1 MVSKNN
7 RIKRMEEAAERQ
19 SHFGIR
25 KLTVGAASVLLGI
38 TLLFGAN
45 AKVARADE
53 TNAQTGTSA
62 VETKVTTGA
71 SAAESDNN
79 KGKKTNQSSTD
90 VHVLDSN
97 ESTTINNGENEA
109 KGVTQKTTSMVAV
122 KTRQSNLDTDDI
134 AKTTGASGIDA
145 QPNVNTSATQGADTK
160 QGENPDWYMTDPS
173 KATDENAAR
182 GNLEQAIAY
191 AKAHPIKGLDIKGEQ
206 DAEGRITVAPDPK
219 KEDAN
224 DAITIAY
231 DNEKDSAQYMQS
243 IANKIWDEIKTY
255 EAYEAER
262 ETFMDG
268 LAAEGLYDPKTD
280 VDPTTLSQHLTL
292 DSEPDAIVN
301 LEIKKNSGDWETAT
315 ENDLLTI
322 DNAADKSD
330 KSDLDTMG
338 SKRGWTV
345 TFKKNGPVN
354 DPFIRLTFTNL
365 KNSHYDDG
373 TNAAVV
379 PIDKI
384 VETFSNVY
392 ATNGEPAK
400 FLFASDPTR
409 GWWYD
414 HCSGVTATIQLYG
427 EYDKTDENGRV
438 IKDKDGK
445 VEKEEKLIT
454 FNQPVYMSV
463 SSLNS
468 GEEKSPYKESAQL
481 ESSGKAY
488 RIPESSVIADDKNK
502 LYSPYYNNWY
512 FDAKNDTDY
521 YNYWGRVF
529 EPAAWKGAADE
540 ETKVRD
546 LGKHIVETYKGWDN
560 PDQYNRIFGSG
571 LYKVNEDPIIVRSYV
586 GGSQENQSIS
596 KYNHVW
602 FAYSTI
608 IPKTTFDAKHP
619 GTTINYHFA
628 KKINVNTSQTVE
640 FVDDQGNQLIKPNDI
655 QSGFSF
661 QIKDGKPTVESHTY
675 NNVPVPVIPGYVADK
690 TRIQDKDGTYVSG
703 PKIIVDKDGGA
714 YVPGQMVTVDNPNV
728 TIEVVY
734 TPVDTTQHAVVNYLD
749 SDEGN
754 KQITTSGD
762 LTGPAGAKIDYNT
775 KQTIDDLEGEGYELV
790 RDGFP
795 KDSVFDHDK
804 TTTQTYEVILKHA
817 HITVTPDKPGNGL
830 DHDALTKTV
839 TEEVNYV
846 VDGGEVQ
853 APATKDASL
862 TFKGTAYYDAVTK
875 KWTDASGKEL
885 TDQTKN
891 ITWTAQDGHHFGV
904 VVSPEVKGYHVTK
917 VSGNYN
923 DGNGNVKAINDI
935 TENSN
940 NITVTVHYTPNGKII
955 PVDPSGKPIP
965 NVPTPTYP
973 TDPKDPMKVVPDE
986 PVPDVPGRTPE
997 VSTVTPKDPSK
1008 DTPVVYTPVDTTQH
1022 AVVNYLD
1029 SDEGNKQ
1036 ITTSG
1041 DLTGPAGAKI
1051 DYNTKQ
1057 TIDDLEG
1064 EGYELVRDGFPKDSV
1079 FDHDKTTTQTYEV
1092 ILKHAH
1098 ITVTPDKPGNG
1109 LDHDALTKTV
1119 TEEVNYVVDGGEV
1132 QAPATKDASLTF
1144 KGTAYYDAVTKKWTD
1159 ASGKELT
1166 DQTKNI
1172 TWTAQ
1177 DGHHFGVVV
1186 SPEVKGYH
1194 VTKVSGNYN
1203 DGNGNVKAINDI
1215 TENSNN
1221 ITVTVHYTPNGKI
1234 IPVDPSG
1241 KPIPNVPTPTYPTDP
1256 KDPMKVV
1263 PDEPV
1268 PDVPGRTPEVSTVT
1282 PKDPSKDTPVV
1293 YTPVDTTQHAVVN
1306 YLDSDEGNKQITT
1319 SGDLTGPAGAKIDY
1333 NTKQTIDDLEGEG
1346 YELVRDGF
1354 PKDSVF
1360 DHDKTTTQTYEVILK
1375 HAHITVTPDKPGNG
1389 LDHDAL
1395 TKTVTEEVNYVV
1407 DGGEVQAPATKD
1419 ASLTFK
1425 GTAYYDAVT
1434 KKWTDASGKELTDQ
1448 TKNITW
1454 TAQDGHHFGVV
1465 VSPEVK
1471 GYHVTKVSGNYND
1484 GNGNVKAINDITEN
1498 SNNITVT
1505 VHYTPNGKI
1514 IPVDPSGK
1522 PIPNVPTPT
1531 YPTDPKDPMKVVPDE
1546 PVPDVPGRTPE
1557 VSTVTPK
1564 DPSKDTPVVY
1574 TPVDTTQHAVVNYLD
1589 SDEGNKQITTSGDLT
1604 GPAGAKIDYNT
1615 KQTIDDLEG
1624 EGYELVR
1631 DGFPKDSVFDHD
1643 KTTTQTYEVILKH
1656 AHITV
1661 TPDKPGNG
1669 LDHDALTKT
1678 VTEEVNYVV
1687 DGGEVQAPATKDA
1700 SLTFKGTAYYDAVT
1714 KKWTDAS
1721 GKELTDQTKN
1731 ITWTA
1736 QDGHHFGVVVSPEV
1750 KGYHVTKV
1758 SGNYNDGNGNVKA
1771 INDITENSNN
1781 ITVTVH
1787 YTPNGKIIP
1796 VDPSGKPIPNVPT
1809 PTYPTDPKD
1818 PMKVVPDEPVPDV
1831 PGRTPEVSTV
1841 TPKDPSKDTPVVYTP
1856 VDTTQH
1862 AVVNYL
1868 DSDEGNKQITTSGD
1882 LTGPAGAKIDYNT
1895 KQTIDDLEGEGYEL
1909 VRDGFPKDSVFDH
1922 DKTTTQTYEVILK
1935 HAHITVTPDKP
1946 GNGLDHDALTKTVTE
1961 EVNYVVDGGEVQAP
1975 ATKDASL
1982 TFKGTAYYDAVTKKW
1997 TDASGKELTDQTKNI
2012 TWTAQ
2017 DGHHFGV
2024 VVSPEVKGYHVT
2036 KVSGNYNDGN
2046 GNVKAINDITENSN
2060 NITVTVHY
2068 TPNGKIIPVDPS
2080 GKPIPNVPTPT
2091 YPTDPKDPMKVV
2103 PDEPVPD
2110 VPGRTPEVST
2120 VTPKDPSKDTPV
2132 VYTPVDTTQHA
2143 VVNYLDSD
2151 EGNKQITTSG
2161 DLTGPAGA
2169 KIDYNTK
2176 QTIDDLEGE
2185 GYELVRDGFPKD
2197 SVFDHDKTTTQTY
2210 EVILKHAHITVTPDK
2225 PGNGL
2230 DHDALTKTV
2239 TEEVNYVVDGG
2250 EVQAPATKDASLTFK
2265 GTAYYDAVTKKWTD
2279 ASGKELTD
2287 QTKNI
2292 TWTAQ
2297 DGHHFGVVVSPEV
2310 KGYHVTKVSGNYND
2324 GNGNVKAINDI
2335 TENSNNITVTVH
2347 YTPNGKIIPV
2357 DPSGKPIPN
2366 VPTPTYPTDPKD
2378 PMKVV
2383 PDEPVPD
2390 VPGRTPEVSTVTP
2403 KDPSKDTPVV
2413 YTPVD
2418 TTQHAVVN
2426 YLDSDEGNKQITTSG
2441 DLTGPAGAKI
2451 DYNTK
2456 QTIDDLEGEG
2466 YELVRD
2472 GFPKDSVF
2480 DHDKT
2485 TTQTYEVILKHAH
2498 ITVTPDKPG
2507 DPKKPINPDDP
2518 KGPKYPEGTTKN
2530 DLTKDSTQT
2539 IIYHYSDGSKPDEKK
2554 TETYEDTF
2562 TRTKVVDKVTGEVIK
2577 TTPWTGSHTFDS
2589 KDVPVVNGYHSDK
2602 KTVGGKTATVNNP
2615 DVTDTVT
2622 YTPNGKIIPVDPSGK
2637 PIPNVPTP
2645 TYPTDPNDPTKVVP
2659 NEPVP
2664 DVPGRTP
2671 EASTVTPKDPSKD
2684 TPVVYNS
2691 IPNVPGPSDGP
2702 SDNTPTPVTPTPGK
2716 TTEEK
2721 KPDEN
2726 KGDKDVNEPDD
2737 DEDVVPTPRH
2747 HKKHNGGESSTT
2759 RPRPTGYTPAP
2770 RGSGYLDANGKVH
2783 YKLPQTG
2790 ESDSEEMAAV
2800 LGGAATAIGLI
2811 GLAGAKKRRHE

>member
-53 TNAQTGTSA
+53 TTGTVQSSAVQSRADTGTAQSRADTGTAQSRADTGTVQSRADTGTVQSRAAEGETQSSRPSGSTDQSVVRRAEEPALFTVRDSGTGTS
-62 VETKVTTGA
+62 EQQDK
-71 SAAESDNN
+71 
-79 KGKKTNQSSTD
+79 
-90 VHVLDSN
+90 
-97 ESTTINNGENEA
+97 
-109 KGVTQKTTSMVAV
+109 
-122 KTRQSNLDTDDI
+122 
-134 AKTTGASGIDA
+134 
-145 QPNVNTSATQGADTK
+145 
-160 QGENPDWYMTDPS
+160 NPDWYMTDPS
-173 KATDENAAR
+173 KAANENTAR
-182 GNLEQAIAY
+182 INLEKAIAY
-191 AKAHPIKGLDIKGEQ
+191 AKKHPIKGLDIKGEQ
-206 DAEGRITVAPDPK
+206 DAEGRITVAPDS

-268 LAAEGLYDPKTD
+268 LAAEGLYNPKTD

-301 LEIKKNSGDWETAT
+301 LEIKDNSGNWIPATKNGLENGLEIDKLETKG
-315 ENDLLTI
+315 NGLLTI

-330 KSDLDTMG
+330 KSDLYTMG

-345 TFKKNGPVN
+345 TFKNKGPVN

-628 KKINVNTSQTVE
+628 KAINVNTSQTVE

-661 QIKDGKPTVESHTY
+661 PIKDGKPTVESHTY

-775 KQTIDDLEGEGYELV
+775 KQTIDDLEGKGYELV

-830 DHDALTKTV
+830 DRNTLTKTV
-839 TEEVNYV
+839 TEKVNYV
-846 VDGGEVQ
+846 VDGGKVQ
-853 APATKDASL
+853 APAAKDASL

-904 VVSPEVKGYHVTK
+904 VVSPEVKGYHVAN
-917 VSGNYN
+917 VSDNYN
-923 DGNGNVKAINDI
+923 DGNGNVKAINGI

-940 NITVTVHYTPNGKII
+940 NITVTVEYTKNPVVVVNDQKAQVIYRDISDPNKIVNI
-955 PVDPSGKPIP
+955 GDPDTMTGKPGETIVD
-965 NVPTPTYP
+965 NN
-973 TDPKDPMKVVPDE
+973 
-986 PVPDVPGRTPE
+986 
-997 VSTVTPKDPSK
+997 VSTRIDELQKKGYVLSNNGFPTGAVFDSK
-1008 DTPVVYTPVDTTQH
+1008 DDTTQIFY
-1022 AVVNYLD
+1022 VD
-1029 SDEGNKQ
+1029 
-1036 ITTSG
+1036 
-1041 DLTGPAGAKI
+1041 
-1051 DYNTKQ
+1051 
-1057 TIDDLEG
+1057 
-1064 EGYELVRDGFPKDSV
+1064 F
-1079 FDHDKTTTQTYEV
+1079 
-1092 ILKHAH
+1092 KHGT
-1098 ITVTPDKPGNG
+1098 ITVTPDN
-1109 LDHDALTKTV
+1109 
-1119 TEEVNYVVDGGEV
+1119 
-1132 QAPATKDASLTF
+1132 
-1144 KGTAYYDAVTKKWTD
+1144 
-1159 ASGKELT
+1159 
-1166 DQTKNI
+1166 
-1172 TWTAQ
+1172 
-1177 DGHHFGVVV
+1177 
-1186 SPEVKGYH
+1186 
-1194 VTKVSGNYN
+1194 
-1203 DGNGNVKAINDI
+1203 
-1215 TENSNN
+1215 
-1221 ITVTVHYTPNGKI
+1221 
-1234 IPVDPSG
+1234 
-1241 KPIPNVPTPTYPTDP
+1241 
-1256 KDPMKVV
+1256 
-1263 PDEPV
+1263 
-1268 PDVPGRTPEVSTVT
+1268 
-1282 PKDPSKDTPVV
+1282 
-1293 YTPVDTTQHAVVN
+1293 
-1306 YLDSDEGNKQITT
+1306 
-1319 SGDLTGPAGAKIDY
+1319 
-1333 NTKQTIDDLEGEG
+1333 
-1346 YELVRDGF
+1346 
-1354 PKDSVF
+1354 
-1360 DHDKTTTQTYEVILK
+1360 
-1375 HAHITVTPDKPGNG
+1375 
-1389 LDHDAL
+1389 
-1395 TKTVTEEVNYVV
+1395 
-1407 DGGEVQAPATKD
+1407 
-1419 ASLTFK
+1419 
-1425 GTAYYDAVT
+1425 
-1434 KKWTDASGKELTDQ
+1434 
-1448 TKNITW
+1448 
-1454 TAQDGHHFGVV
+1454 
-1465 VSPEVK
+1465 
-1471 GYHVTKVSGNYND
+1471 
-1484 GNGNVKAINDITEN
+1484 
-1498 SNNITVT
+1498 
-1505 VHYTPNGKI
+1505 
-1514 IPVDPSGK
+1514 
-1522 PIPNVPTPT
+1522 
-1531 YPTDPKDPMKVVPDE
+1531 
-1546 PVPDVPGRTPE
+1546 
-1557 VSTVTPK
+1557 
-1564 DPSKDTPVVY
+1564 
-1574 TPVDTTQHAVVNYLD
+1574 
-1589 SDEGNKQITTSGDLT
+1589 
-1604 GPAGAKIDYNT
+1604 
-1615 KQTIDDLEG
+1615 
-1624 EGYELVR
+1624 
-1631 DGFPKDSVFDHD
+1631 
-1643 KTTTQTYEVILKH
+1643 
-1656 AHITV
+1656 
-1661 TPDKPGNG
+1661 
-1669 LDHDALTKT
+1669 
-1678 VTEEVNYVV
+1678 
-1687 DGGEVQAPATKDA
+1687 
-1700 SLTFKGTAYYDAVT
+1700 
-1714 KKWTDAS
+1714 
-1721 GKELTDQTKN
+1721 
-1731 ITWTA
+1731 
-1736 QDGHHFGVVVSPEV
+1736 
-1750 KGYHVTKV
+1750 
-1758 SGNYNDGNGNVKA
+1758 
-1771 INDITENSNN
+1771 
-1781 ITVTVH
+1781 
-1787 YTPNGKIIP
+1787 
-1796 VDPSGKPIPNVPT
+1796 
-1809 PTYPTDPKD
+1809 
-1818 PMKVVPDEPVPDV
+1818 
-1831 PGRTPEVSTV
+1831 
-1841 TPKDPSKDTPVVYTP
+1841 
-1856 VDTTQH
+1856 
-1862 AVVNYL
+1862 
-1868 DSDEGNKQITTSGD
+1868 
-1882 LTGPAGAKIDYNT
+1882 
-1895 KQTIDDLEGEGYEL
+1895 
-1909 VRDGFPKDSVFDH
+1909 
-1922 DKTTTQTYEVILK
+1922 
-1935 HAHITVTPDKP
+1935 
-1946 GNGLDHDALTKTVTE
+1946 
-1961 EVNYVVDGGEVQAP
+1961 
-1975 ATKDASL
+1975 
-1982 TFKGTAYYDAVTKKW
+1982 
-1997 TDASGKELTDQTKNI
+1997 
-2012 TWTAQ
+2012 
-2017 DGHHFGV
+2017 
-2024 VVSPEVKGYHVT
+2024 
-2036 KVSGNYNDGN
+2036 
-2046 GNVKAINDITENSN
+2046 
-2060 NITVTVHY
+2060 
-2068 TPNGKIIPVDPS
+2068 
-2080 GKPIPNVPTPT
+2080 
-2091 YPTDPKDPMKVV
+2091 
-2103 PDEPVPD
+2103 
-2110 VPGRTPEVST
+2110 
-2120 VTPKDPSKDTPV
+2120 
-2132 VYTPVDTTQHA
+2132 
-2143 VVNYLDSD
+2143 
-2151 EGNKQITTSG
+2151 
-2161 DLTGPAGA
+2161 
-2169 KIDYNTK
+2169 
-2176 QTIDDLEGE
+2176 
-2185 GYELVRDGFPKD
+2185 
-2197 SVFDHDKTTTQTY
+2197 
-2210 EVILKHAHITVTPDK
+2210 
-2225 PGNGL
+2225 
-2230 DHDALTKTV
+2230 
-2239 TEEVNYVVDGG
+2239 
-2250 EVQAPATKDASLTFK
+2250 
-2265 GTAYYDAVTKKWTD
+2265 
-2279 ASGKELTD
+2279 
-2287 QTKNI
+2287 
-2292 TWTAQ
+2292 
-2297 DGHHFGVVVSPEV
+2297 
-2310 KGYHVTKVSGNYND
+2310 
-2324 GNGNVKAINDI
+2324 
-2335 TENSNNITVTVH
+2335 
-2347 YTPNGKIIPV
+2347 
-2357 DPSGKPIPN
+2357 
-2366 VPTPTYPTDPKD
+2366 
-2378 PMKVV
+2378 
-2383 PDEPVPD
+2383 
-2390 VPGRTPEVSTVTP
+2390 
-2403 KDPSKDTPVV
+2403 
-2413 YTPVD
+2413 
-2418 TTQHAVVN
+2418 
-2426 YLDSDEGNKQITTSG
+2426 
-2441 DLTGPAGAKI
+2441 
-2451 DYNTK
+2451 
-2456 QTIDDLEGEG
+2456 
-2466 YELVRD
+2466 
-2472 GFPKDSVF
+2472 
-2480 DHDKT
+2480 
-2485 TTQTYEVILKHAH
+2485 
-2498 ITVTPDKPG
+2498 PG
-2507 DPKKPINPDDP
+2507 DPKKPINPNDPDP
-2518 KGPKYPEGTTKN
+2518 KSPKYPEGTTKN

-2554 TETYEDTF
+2554 TETHEDTF

-2602 KTVGGKTATVNNP
+2602 RTVGGKTATVNNP

-2671 EASTVTPKDPSKD
+2671 EVSTVTPKDPSKD

-2691 IPNVPGPSDGP
+2691 IPNVPGPSVGP
-2702 SDNTPTPVTPTPGK
+2702 SDNTPTPVTPTPGN

-2726 KGDKDVNEPDD
+2726 KDDKDVDEPDD

-2759 RPRPTGYTPAP
+2759 RPRLTGYTPAP
-2770 RGSGYLDANGKVH
+2770 RGSSYLDANGKVH